1 MVMAKLLAGLASIL
15 AVLASVAGFPRILL
29 VAGFPRIMPRDIY
42 FHDVYFVVTAV
53 RASGFMFLV
62 ALICGILSAL
72 YFAFSRWR
80 LRPPNKLVGLVS
92 FAITVVSLICLF
104 VTAFLV
110 RDDSQPHYSQ
120 LYALFGALSGFLLG
134 FALLAANLA
143 WALFSKGQSRFSS
156 R

>member
-1 MVMAKLLAGLASIL
+1 MAKLLAGLASVL
-15 AVLASVAGFPRILL
+15 AVFAL
-29 VAGFPRIMPRDIY
+29 VAGFRRITPFDVY
-42 FHDVYFVVTAV
+42 FHDAYFVVAP
-53 RASGFMFLV
+53 SGFLFFV
-62 ALICGILSAL
+62 ALICGIVAVL
-72 YFAFSRWR
+72 YFGISRWR
-80 LRPPNKLVGLVS
+80 LRPPNLLVGLVS
-92 FAITVVSLICLF
+92 FAIIVFSLVGLF
-104 VTAFLV
+104 ATAFLV